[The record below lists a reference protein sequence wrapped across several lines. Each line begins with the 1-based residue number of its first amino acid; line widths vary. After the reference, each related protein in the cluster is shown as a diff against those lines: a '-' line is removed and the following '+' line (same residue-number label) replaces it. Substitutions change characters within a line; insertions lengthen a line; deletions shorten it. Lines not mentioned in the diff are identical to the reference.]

1 MGYQPGF
8 EIKSLENDKIDPVYE
23 NVDPIGVTNKLR
35 IQEGSVVA
43 LIPARKEHFFFTMGL
58 VGSGCPIE
66 N

>member
-35 IQEGSVVA
+35 I
-43 LIPARKEHFFFTMGL
+43 
-58 VGSGCPIE
+58 
-66 N
+66 